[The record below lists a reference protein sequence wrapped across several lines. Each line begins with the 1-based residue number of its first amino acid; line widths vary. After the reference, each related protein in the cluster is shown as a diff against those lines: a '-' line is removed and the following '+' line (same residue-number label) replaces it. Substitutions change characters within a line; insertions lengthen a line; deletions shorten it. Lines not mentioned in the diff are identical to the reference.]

1 MAKQEEIYTST
12 VKLKQ
17 FYEQLA
23 SDGFAYSNRNQ
34 LVNIQHVTMV
44 GERKVELDNGEK
56 LSLSR
61 TKEKEFQKAFAYN
74 LAQKYER

>member
-1 MAKQEEIYTST
+1 M
-12 VKLKQ
+12 KLKE
-17 FYEQLA
+17 FYEQLEA
-23 SDGFAYSNRNQ
+23 YGFAYANRNE

-44 GERKVELDNGEK
+44 GDREVELDNGEK

-61 TKEKEFQKAFAYN
+61 TKEKEFQKVFAYN